1 MINDAAILTWAGLAL
16 LVTVTPGPDT
26 MLVIGHALKGGARA
40 GLAAAGGIAAGFVWY
55 AALAWFGFMAIL
67 AASPF
72 LYTLVK
78 IAGALYLAW
87 IGVQMIAGAI
97 RPKPDEQGKVALGAP
112 FRQGLLTNAL
122 NPKVALFYLA
132 ALPQF
137 LPAGP
142 EAPARAVLLIGV
154 HYALGAA
161 WLSFVAVSSARAGR
175 VLGASPLMRG
185 IEGLVGAALIG
196 LGARLLFERRA

>member
-1 MINDAAILTWAGLAL
+1 MILDAAFLTWAGLAL
-16 LVTVTPGPDT
+16 LVTLTPGPDT
-26 MLVIGHALKGGARA
+26 MLVVGHALRGGARA
-40 GLAAAGGIAAGFVWY
+40 GLAATLGIAAGFVWY

-67 AASPF
+67 AASPLVYNF
-72 LYTLVK
+72 VK

-87 IGVQMIAGAI
+87 IGAQLIMGAL
-97 RPKPDEQGKVALGAP
+97 RPRPDEGGRVALGAP

-161 WLSFVAVSSARAGR
+161 WLSLVALSSARAGR
-175 VLGASPLMRG
+175 ALGASPLMRWM
-185 IEGLVGAALIG
+185 EGLVGAALIG